1 MRGPAVL
8 QPLQQP
14 QEAAH
19 LPPVRGRSAGDAG
32 SRLPGP
38 VDRGPRL
45 GSSSR
50 PGALV
55 GEREGPR
62 PAVAEAG
69 GRRHGPRNPRRL
81 GRPGSRG
88 SRSERK
94 LPAGAQPPATGR
106 GRPRA
111 GPGAGSGLRSQS
123 HRSNCH
129 ATPAVI
135 RGDAPSA
142 SQGLYLVPGCSPERS
157 RRPQVRALLS
167 PRRGPGVRSAG
178 RSGGRGA
185 PVSGGRAR
193 APTWREPGE
202 GRGRPGVRPA
212 GPGQAGPGQAGPC
225 PQVPAERARFP
236 DSGRG
241 PFPCPLPSALPKA
254 AVLIVST
261 SSLPILILF
270 FKVNVFPEV

>member
-1 MRGPAVL
+1 MPG
-8 QPLQQP
+8 
-14 QEAAH
+14 
-19 LPPVRGRSAGDAG
+19 GAG

-55 GEREGPR
+55 EEREGLR

-123 HRSNCH
+123 HRSTCH

-202 GRGRPGVRPA
+202 GRRAAWSAPGGAWPGRSRPGRSLPA
-212 GPGQAGPGQAGPC
+212 RARL
-225 PQVPAERARFP
+225 QVPAERARFP

-270 FKVNVFPEV
+270 FKVNVFPEVSQ

>member
-19 LPPVRGRSAGDAG
+19 LPPVRGRSAGG
-32 SRLPGP
+32 
-38 VDRGPRL
+38 RGVPAA
-45 GSSSR
+45 R
-50 PGALV
+50 PGRPRPTPWLELEAWRA
-55 GEREGPR
+55 GGGTREGPR

-123 HRSNCH
+123 HRSTCH

-157 RRPQVRALLS
+157 RCPQVRALLS

-225 PQVPAERARFP
+225 PRGRVRRCRPNARAFQIQAAGHFPVPFRARFQ
-236 DSGRG
+236 R
-241 PFPCPLPSALPKA
+241 PLFSLSALP
-254 AVLIVST
+254 
-261 SSLPILILF
+261 LF
-270 FKVNVFPEV
+270 LFSFSFSK